1 MPLTSYF
8 EEIKVWTEETLHRL
22 VPHAHTHPARLHE
35 AMRYS
40 LFAGGKRLRPMLA
53 AAACDAVGG
62 NRDTVAPFAAAL
74 EMIHTYTL
82 IHDDLP
88 ALDDDELRR
97 GRPTCHVR
105 FDEAT
110 AILAGDGLLTMAAQ
124 FLTKADLYPGVDPA
138 VLLRVATETLF
149 AIGSQ
154 GTIGGQVVDIE
165 MENKAPDLAALE
177 YIHTHK
183 TGTLIVASV
192 RGGAL
197 LAGSDDDRLEA
208 LTEYAR
214 AIGLAFQIVDDILDE
229 TGDAAALGKTPG
241 VDKALGK
248 LTYPA
253 AIGMDESKKLAA
265 RLADRAIGS
274 LAPFGA
280 TGSRLADIARYI
292 VARSF

>member
-1 MPLTSYF
+1 M
-8 EEIKVWTEETLHRL
+8 
-22 VPHAHTHPARLHE
+22 APAGE
-35 AMRYS
+35 AATACDV
-40 LFAGGKRLRPMLA
+40 AGGS
-53 AAACDAVGG
+53 
-62 NRDTVAPFAAAL
+62 RDTVAPFAAAL

-88 ALDDDELRR
+88 ALDDDDLRR

-110 AILAGDGLLTMAAQ
+110 AILAGDGLLTMAAE

-138 VLLRVATETLF
+138 VLLRVATETFF

-165 MENKAPDLAALE
+165 MEQQPHDLAALE

-192 RGGAL
+192 RGGAM
-197 LAGSDDDRLEA
+197 LAGAADDRLEA

-214 AIGLAFQIVDDILDE
+214 SVGLAFQVVDDILDVRGE
-229 TGDAAALGKTPG
+229 AATLGKTIG
-241 VDKALGK
+241 SDQARGK

-253 AIGMDESKKLAA
+253 ALGMDESVKLAS
-265 RLADRAIGS
+265 RLTDRAIEA
-274 LAPFGA
+274 LEPFGDQG
-280 TGSRLADIARYI
+280 TRLVDIARYI
-292 VARSF
+292 IARSF

>member
-1 MPLTSYF
+1 MPLTAYF
-8 EEIKVWTEETLHRL
+8 EEIKGWTEETLDRL
-22 VPHAHTHPARLHE
+22 VPPAETHPTRLHE

-40 LFAGGKRLRPMLA
+40 LFAGGKRLRPILA
-53 AAACDAVGG
+53 ATACDVAGG
-62 NRDTVAPFAAAL
+62 ERDRVAPFAAAL

-88 ALDDDELRR
+88 ALDDDDLRR
-97 GRPTCHVR
+97 GRPTCHVE

-110 AILAGDGLLTMAAQ
+110 AILAGDALLTMAAE
-124 FLTKADLYPGVDPA
+124 FLTKAELFPGVDPA
-138 VLLRVATETLF
+138 ILLRVATETLF

-165 MENKAPDLAALE
+165 MEQQEPDLAALE

-197 LAGSDDDRLEA
+197 IGGADEASLDA

-214 AIGLAFQIVDDILDE
+214 SIGLAFQVVDDILDE
-229 TGDAAALGKTPG
+229 TGDAKALGKTPG
-241 VDKALGK
+241 VDAARGK
-248 LTYPA
+248 LTYPV

-265 RLADRAIGS
+265 RLTDRAIES
-274 LAPFGA
+274 LEPFGDK
-280 TGSRLADIARYI
+280 GNRLADIARYI
-292 VARSF
+292 IARSF